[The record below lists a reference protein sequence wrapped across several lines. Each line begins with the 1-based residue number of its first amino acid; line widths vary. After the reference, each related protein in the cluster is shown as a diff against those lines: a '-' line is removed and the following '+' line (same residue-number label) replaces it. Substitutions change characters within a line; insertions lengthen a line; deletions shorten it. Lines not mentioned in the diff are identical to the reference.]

1 MIIDI
6 VFGILMVLAIFS
18 GLRKGLIVGIFS
30 FLAYIIGM
38 AAALKLSASVAQR
51 LAAHTETANK
61 WLPLISFLLVFIAV
75 VVIVHLVARIIQKAV
90 EMVML
95 GWLNR
100 IGGAFLYMLMYSMIF
115 SILLFYASKMYVISA
130 ETIKESQVY
139 PYIAPFGPRVIEQLG
154 VISPWFK
161 NMFAGLGDFLGKA
174 GR

>member
-6 VFGILMVLAIFS
+6 AFGLIMVLAVFT
-18 GLRKGLIVGIFS
+18 GFRKGLIVGIFS

-51 LAAHTETANK
+51 LAAHTETANR
-61 WLPLISFLLVFIAV
+61 WLPLISFLIVFIGV
-75 VVIVHLVARIIQKAV
+75 IIIVHLVARIIQKAV

-100 IGGAFLYMLMYSMIF
+100 LAGAILYILMYSMIF
-115 SILLFYASKMYVISA
+115 STLLFYASSMHVLSP

-139 PYIAPFGPRVIEQLG
+139 PYVAPFGPKVIEQLG
-154 VISPWFK
+154 VIIPWFK
-161 NMFAGLGDFLGKA
+161 HMFAGLGDYFGKV
-174 GR
+174 GK